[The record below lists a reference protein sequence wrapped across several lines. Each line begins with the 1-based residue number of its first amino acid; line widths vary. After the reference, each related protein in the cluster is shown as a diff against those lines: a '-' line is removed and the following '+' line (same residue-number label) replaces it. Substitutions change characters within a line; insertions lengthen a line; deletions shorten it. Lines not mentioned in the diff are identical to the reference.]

1 MHVSRSPYPLP
12 SPRYGAWPP
21 QDTRWACLSFR
32 ILWLMDAED
41 PESPGDLCAIPRG
54 LPVRNSRCSLTHQPR
69 HSALWPQ
76 PPGST
81 APLLPHGGT
90 DPEGLKERKPVA
102 ASPSSRPWASEV
114 RKDTPGARPN
124 PKANSPWRAL
134 NTPSDPHTA
143 MHCLSLRSP
152 RPRTTHPLQSR
163 NVNSSES
170 SHLCSAHC
178 SPKSPWGHQDCQ
190 WGDPSAPSKSFL
202 MGLNSQ
208 SVP

>member
-1 MHVSRSPYPLP
+1 
-12 SPRYGAWPP
+12 
-21 QDTRWACLSFR
+21 
-32 ILWLMDAED
+32 MDAED
-41 PESPGDLCAIPRG
+41 PESTGDLCAIPRG

-124 PKANSPWRAL
+124 PKANSPRRAL

-152 RPRTTHPLQSR
+152 RPRTTLILCRAEMSTVLRAATFAVLTAAQRAPGATKTASGETLVLPPSL
-163 NVNSSES
+163 SS
-170 SHLCSAHC
+170 
-178 SPKSPWGHQDCQ
+178 WD
-190 WGDPSAPSKSFL
+190 
-202 MGLNSQ
+202 
-208 SVP
+208 